1 MKIVKGLTLLSASM
15 MLAACGSS
23 SDSEEAPIVNAPAT
37 YNFDS
42 KVTAEASSVS
52 YSGQA
57 TRQLLISDL
66 KALIGSS
73 DLYTQAQTTLEASG
87 AAAAKTE
94 VLERLNRI
102 YAVGTE
108 TVEGK
113 LNLIDENVFDGDV
126 EVTPVS
132 LSVEAPLALTQQ
144 DYSALSGDK
153 NLQGKI
159 AGQDNDLTNPFVGW
173 EGIVLAEGQTDNDL
187 PDLLIQSW
195 FAAIADLAA
204 DDNAETTFVSA
215 EGLDYQQLIQKV
227 LLGAVT
233 YSQAAEDYLKPSKGL
248 LKQNSAGDKE
258 GAKDYTALEHQW
270 DEGFGYFGAQRD
282 YNLRTDSEVKSTPYL
297 DTNED
302 TNIDL
307 YAEYSLG
314 LSINA
319 VKRDAGATD
328 TDTDFSKA
336 AMDAF
341 LNGRQL
347 IQDNFGTDPVEGS
360 GYHKYLALY
369 AQTALNNW
377 ENAIAAT
384 AIHYINDYT
393 ADIESLTNASEDATQ
408 ANIAKHWS
416 EMKGFALSLQFS
428 PIAQISVADLTLV
441 HEKLGQAPVMAAGE
455 AADAYLVKLAEAR
468 AILQAAYGFSDT
480 NVAGW

>member
-1 MKIVKGLTLLSASM
+1 MKFVKGLTLLSASM

-23 SDSEEAPIVNAPAT
+23 SDSEEAPIVIAPAT

-42 KVTAEASSVS
+42 KVTAEVTSVS

-57 TRQLLISDL
+57 TRQLLINDL
-66 KALIGSS
+66 KALIGTA
-73 DLYTQAQTTLEASG
+73 DLYTVSQDEAG
-87 AAAAKTE
+87 KIE

-102 YAVGTE
+102 YAVGTG

-132 LSVEAPLALTQQ
+132 VSVEAPLALTQQ

-195 FAAIADLAA
+195 FEAIADLAT
-204 DDNAETTFVSA
+204 DNNEDTTFVSA
-215 EGLDYQQLIQKV
+215 TGLDYQQLIQKV

-258 GAKDYTALEHQW
+258 GSKDYTALEHQW

-416 EMKGFALSLQFS
+416 EMKGFALALQFS
-428 PIAQISVADLTLV
+428 PIAQISVADLELV
-441 HEKLGQAPVMAAGE
+441 HGHLGQAPVLAAGE
-455 AADAYLVKLAEAR
+455 AADAYLLELAQAR
-468 AILQAAYGFSDT
+468 AILQAAYGFSDA

>member
-1 MKIVKGLTLLSASM
+1 MKLIKGLTLLSASL
-15 MLAACGSS
+15 MLAACGSDS
-23 SDSEEAPIVNAPAT
+23 DDSEVAPVVNAPAT
-37 YNFDS
+37 YSFDS
-42 KVTAEASSVS
+42 KVKAGVSSVS

-57 TRQLLISDL
+57 TRQLLINDL
-66 KALIGSS
+66 KALIGTA
-73 DLYTQAQTTLEASG
+73 DLYDVTQDQAG
-87 AAAAKTE
+87 KDK
-94 VLERLNRI
+94 VLERLNRV
-102 YAVGTE
+102 YAVGTK
-108 TVEGK
+108 TVVGK
-113 LNLIDENVFDGDV
+113 LNLIEANVFDGDV
-126 EVTPVS
+126 EATPVS
-132 LSVEAPLALTQQ
+132 VSVDSPLVLTQPS
-144 DYSALSGDK
+144 YSDLSGGK

-173 EGIVLAEGQTDNDL
+173 EGIELAEGQTDNDL

-195 FAAIADLAA
+195 FAAIADLAT
-204 DDNAETTFVSA
+204 DDNDATTFVSA
-215 EGLDYQQLIQKV
+215 TGLDYQQLIQKV

-248 LKQNSAGDKE
+248 TAQNTAGDKN
-258 GAKDYTALEHQW
+258 GDKAYTALEHQW

-282 YNLRTDSEVKSTPYL
+282 YNSRTDSEIKSTPYS
-297 DTNED
+297 DTNSD

-319 VKRDAGATD
+319 VKRDKGATD

-347 IQDNFGTDPVEGS
+347 IQDNFETDPVEGS

-384 AIHYINDYT
+384 VIHYINDYT
-393 ADIESLTNASEDATQ
+393 ADIESLSNASDAQTT

-416 EMKGFALSLQFS
+416 EMKGFALGLQFS
-428 PIAQISVADLTLV
+428 PIAQISVADLASV
-441 HEKLGQAPVMAAGE
+441 HEKIGQAPVMVAGE
-455 AADAYLVKLAEAR
+455 DADAYLAKLAEAR
-468 AILQAAYGFSDT
+468 TILQAAYGFSDA
-480 NVAGW
+480 NVTGW